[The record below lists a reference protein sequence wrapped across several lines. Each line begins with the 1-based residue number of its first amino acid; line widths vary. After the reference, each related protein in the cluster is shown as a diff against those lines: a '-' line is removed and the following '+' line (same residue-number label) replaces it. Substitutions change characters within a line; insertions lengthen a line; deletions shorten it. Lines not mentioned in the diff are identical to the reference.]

1 MAPSNTN
8 HANLEIIH
16 MHLEHEIVFETLELL
31 RVDGQQVYVV
41 DRVREELRS
50 LEEPTRRVP
59 LVQRQFG
66 SRPDGELEVLERY
79 ADDDNYSVVVD
90 ASPAWLSEIARR

>member
-1 MAPSNTN
+1 
-8 HANLEIIH
+8 

-50 LEEPTRRVP
+50 LEEPTKRVP

-79 ADDDNYSVVVD
+79 ADNDNHSVVVD
-90 ASPAWLSEIARR
+90 ASPAWLSEITRR